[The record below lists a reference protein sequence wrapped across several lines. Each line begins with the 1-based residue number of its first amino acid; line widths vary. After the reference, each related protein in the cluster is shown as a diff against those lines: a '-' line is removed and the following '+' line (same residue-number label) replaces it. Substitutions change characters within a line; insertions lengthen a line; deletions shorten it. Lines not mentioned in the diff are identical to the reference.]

1 MDGEKLGENFPVQNH
16 FRKYTVHF
24 FFVISGRMNERV
36 VLYFHDYFALYC
48 VIIVTQV
55 DFLRFPTTNL
65 FVAFPMK
72 FLADQNVMS
81 FAGGNLAFYSRDKTL
96 TVFSSWNMNLN

>member
-1 MDGEKLGENFPVQNH
+1 
-16 FRKYTVHF
+16 
-24 FFVISGRMNERV
+24 MNDRV

-55 DFLRFPTTNL
+55 DFLRFPPTNL

-72 FLADQNVMS
+72 FLTDQNVMS

-96 TVFSSWNMNLN
+96 AVFYSWNMNLN